1 METAQLVE
9 KVLSNCGIARLNKNV
24 LLWHRNIEIDGL
36 ATILVTYM
44 GLRYTQ
50 HAVVYTMCICIC
62 VEIQLDRQLSE
73 FGMSRCLNRDL
84 FTVT

>member
-1 METAQLVE
+1 METAQPIE
-9 KVLSNCGIARLNKNV
+9 KALSNCGIACLNKNV
-24 LLWHRNIEIDGL
+24 LLWHRNKEIDGL

-44 GLRYTQ
+44 GLMYTQ
-50 HAVVYTMCICIC
+50 HTIVYTMCACIC
-62 VEIQLDRQLSE
+62 VEIQHDRQLTE